1 VRRIDTPHLL
11 HGWDA
16 GLVYEEVTGNPAV
29 RDLFTTPGAV
39 PPFAT
44 TTSSRGREHL
54 RGQTAL
60 TPSMAPTIRRL
71 AALAPTL
78 AIMHG

>member
-29 RDLFTTPGAV
+29 RDLFTHTGGG
-39 PPFAT
+39 PPVCDDDVVARAEDIFVA
-44 TTSSRGREHL
+44 R
-54 RGQTAL
+54 
-60 TPSMAPTIRRL
+60 PP
-71 AALAPTL
+71 
-78 AIMHG
+78 